1 MRVFVTGATGWI
13 GSAVVQELL
22 GAGHRVLELARSDAS
37 AASLAAAGAEVHR
50 GSLADLDSL
59 ENTALAVESAPHGT
73 RLHGAGEEGVPMRDI
88 AQAIGEGL
96 GVPVRS
102 LTEEEAGARFG
113 GMANFVAL
121 ANPTSSALTRDS
133 LGWNPTQ
140 IELLTDM
147 RDNGYFSV

>member
-37 AASLAAAGAEVHR
+37 AASLA
-50 GSLADLDSL
+50 DLDSL
-59 ENTALAVESAPHGT
+59 ENAALAVESAPHGT
-73 RLHGAGEEGVPMRDI
+73 RLHGAGKEGVPMRDI

-102 LTEEEAGARFG
+102 LTEEEAGTHFG
-113 GMANFVAL
+113 GMPNFVAL